1 VWQYSG
7 DVAFVD
13 SEGSVYCLSLTDPGG
28 RVVLL
33 EGSGAEIWRALPHH
47 STEDVIARMKAI
59 VGPDVAGLRDAVSA
73 FVEHLRSLGLIVE
86 T

>member
-1 VWQYSG
+1 MWQYSG

-13 SEGSVYCLSLTDPGG
+13 SAESVYCLSLTDPRA

-33 EGSGAEIWRALPHH
+33 EGSGAEIWRALPER
-47 STEDVIARMKAI
+47 STDDVVSRMESI

-73 FVEHLRSLGLIVE
+73 FVEHLRALGFIVE
-86 T
+86 A